1 MPQTPPRENRYLSP
15 RIPPLIAVWS
25 PAMSVH
31 PIPYSDPLAAFAPFA
46 GQDGA
51 ILLDSA
57 AAAGGRGRWTYLC
70 IHPLERSVDPA
81 DPFAALSEALRPL
94 SPMPPDDDTLPPF
107 RGGVAGWLGYE
118 VGRHLETLPVPRPD
132 DLGVAEAA
140 FGVYP
145 AVAAFDTERR
155 RAMVVGLPGFEQESA
170 ALAAQLSAPAAAL
183 PPIATATVP
192 MRAELSRTEAA
203 ARIQQVIDYIYA
215 GDIFQANWTQ
225 RFLADRLPDGVT
237 PLDLYRRLRA
247 LSPAPFAACLS
258 FGGAH
263 ILSASPERF
272 LRVDPDGRVESR
284 PIKGTRPRGQTP
296 DDDARLAADLC
307 ASEKDR
313 AENLMIVDLLR
324 NDLSR
329 VSQIG
334 SVRVPV
340 LNGLESFAT
349 VHHLVS
355 VVESRLRPED
365 SAVSLLRA
373 SFPGG
378 SITGAPKIHAMELIH
393 ALEPAR
399 RGPYCGSVFWMGPD
413 GAFDSSIIIRTLVIG
428 RSGRIAAQAGGGI
441 VADSDPMAEVDE
453 ALTKAR
459 AMIRAVSGQDTP
471 LPPET

>member
-1 MPQTPPRENRYLSP
+1 MPRENRYLSP
-15 RIPPLIAVWS
+15 RIPAPIAVWS

-31 PIPYSDPLAAFAPFA
+31 PIPYSDPLTAFAPFA

-51 ILLDSA
+51 VLLDSA
-57 AAAGGRGRWTYLC
+57 ATAGGRGRWTYLC
-70 IHPLERSVDPA
+70 LTPQTVHLDPA
-81 DPFAALSEALRPL
+81 DPFTTLTDALRPL
-94 SPMPPDDDTLPPF
+94 SPAQDAADGLPPF
-107 RGGVAGWLGYE
+107 RGGLAGWLSYE
-118 VGRHLETLPVPRPD
+118 AGRHLEALPVPRPD
-132 DLGVAEAA
+132 DLGVAETA

-145 AVAAFDTERR
+145 VVAAFDTARQQ
-155 RAMVVGLPGFEQESA
+155 AMVLGLPGFDAAAA
-170 ALAAQLSAPAAAL
+170 ALATRLSAPLAPL
-183 PPIATATVP
+183 PPPATATVP
-192 MRAELSRTEAA
+192 MRAELSRDEAA
-203 ARIQQVIDYIYA
+203 RRIRQVIDYIYA

-225 RFLADRLPDGVT
+225 RFLAEGLPAGVT

-263 ILSASPERF
+263 VLSASPERF
-272 LRVDPDGRVESR
+272 LRVDPDGRVETR
-284 PIKGTRPRGQTP
+284 PIKGTRPRGTTP
-296 DDDARLAADLC
+296 EDDARLAAELC
-307 ASEKDR
+307 ASEKDC

-329 VSQIG
+329 VSQVG

-340 LNGLESFAT
+340 LNGLESFAS

-355 VVESRLRPED
+355 VVESRLRPGD

-428 RSGRIAAQAGGGI
+428 GNGRIAAQAGGGI
-441 VADSDPMAEVDE
+441 VADSEPMAEVDE

-471 LPPET
+471 LPPA

>member
-1 MPQTPPRENRYLSP
+1 
-15 RIPPLIAVWS
+15 
-25 PAMSVH
+25 MSMH
-31 PIPYSDPLAAFAPFA
+31 LIPYSDPLAAFAPFA
-46 GQDGA
+46 GQDGSV
-51 ILLDSA
+51 LLDSA
-57 AAAGGRGRWTYLC
+57 APSGGRGRWTYLC
-70 IHPLERSVDPA
+70 VSPLTCVTDPA
-81 DPFAALSEALRPL
+81 EPFAALDHAVRSLPTAQPDPNPL
-94 SPMPPDDDTLPPF
+94 LPPF
-107 RGGVAGWLGYE
+107 RGGVAGWLAYE
-118 VGRHLETLPVPRPD
+118 AGRHLEALPTARPD
-132 DLGVAEAA
+132 DLGIPEAA

-145 AVAAFDTERR
+145 VIAAFDTLSRT
-155 RAMVVGLPGFEQESA
+155 AMVLGLPGFERDA
-170 ALAAQLSAPAAAL
+170 ADLAARLSASASRPL
-183 PPIATATVP
+183 PPPATATTP
-192 MRAELSRTEAA
+192 MWAELSRTEAA
-203 ARIQQVIDYIYA
+203 DRIRQVIDYIYA

-225 RFLADRLPDGVT
+225 RFLAEHLPPGVT
-237 PLDLYRRLRA
+237 PFDLYRRLRA

-258 FGGAH
+258 FDGTH
-263 ILSASPERF
+263 VLSASPERF
-272 LRVDPDGRVESR
+272 LQVSADGHVETR

-296 DDDARLAADLC
+296 EDDARLAADLS

-329 VSQIG
+329 VSQVG

-355 VVESRLRPED
+355 VVESQLRPGD

-399 RGPYCGSVFWMGPD
+399 RGPYCGSVFWLGPD

-441 VADSDPMAEVDE
+441 VADSDPMAEVEE

-459 AMIRAVSGQDTP
+459 AMIRAVSGAD
-471 LPPET
+471 LPQFPQQS